1 MRNDTTSVLNDLIET
16 SKDGEQGFTRAANET
31 TDSELKTIFLQ
42 GAERCRTAVRQL
54 QEHVTA
60 LGEKPGSSGSALGAA
75 HRGWLDLKAA
85 LTGRDA
91 KAILEECER
100 GEDVA
105 KARYAAALKKDLPP
119 AIRSLVEQQYRG
131 VVANHDRVKA
141 LRDQYR
147 AR

>member
-60 LGEKPGSSGSALGAA
+60 LGEKPESSGSALGAA

-85 LTGRDA
+85 VTGRDA

-105 KARYAAALKKDLPP
+105 KRSYEKALQQDLPGDV
-119 AIRSLVEQQYRG
+119 RM
-131 VVANHDRVKA
+131 VVDRQFREVIANHNRVKE
-141 LRDQYR
+141 LRNIT
-147 AR
+147 A